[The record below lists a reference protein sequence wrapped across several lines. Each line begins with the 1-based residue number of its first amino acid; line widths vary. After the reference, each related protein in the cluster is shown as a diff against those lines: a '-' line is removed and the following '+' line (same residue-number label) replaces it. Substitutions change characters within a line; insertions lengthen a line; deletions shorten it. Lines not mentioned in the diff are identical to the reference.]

1 MKGKQTTFSKMA
13 PVSRKDQ
20 KSGWNRSPLFI
31 AVAMALTLTA
41 CSDDDDSQDMSTDGD
56 MSIPAGR
63 FAVAMNDSQSSGSV
77 FIYSPD
83 LATLDRTLVTGAN
96 QGLAVGSDGT
106 LFQNGDGAGD
116 AGIRAM
122 NRAADRAD
130 MDSFDASDRIM
141 GSAPGKGLFTLP
153 AMGLLASCDVTDEQ
167 AGLKFYSSTAG
178 EQAQPVSS
186 ITLPA
191 SCWDGFHADAE
202 DRLYLA
208 LTNGSLAVI
217 DDVSQLDLLA
227 STGVTSFGTD
237 VLSRIITVVD
247 ADGTQQSVNFHG
259 VSAENGMVL
268 VSDVGSADSPADGA
282 LYLFSDDGTLNGEVN
297 LAPLAG
303 PATMLGNPVDVLL
316 IDGDA
321 IVAEKSNNAILVFN
335 GVSGRSGD
343 VMPDYQLAFT
353 KPESLAVLGMNE
365 SIQDASDI
373 VSGDTVAR
381 LLIAQNPG
389 PQQDTGMGADNTN
402 VGRIALIDAPAD
414 ADIMDTGLD
423 VSVASIT
430 GNPGQ
435 QSFRTLE
442 NIQLDAAGNGYA
454 VFDVTDGTSV
464 SDRGILAINA
474 LPGRDDSDS
483 NVITLDRVIG
493 GASAGL
499 TSPKGIEIVGDQG
512 ALIIADVGNDS
523 TAASLVVISTNAG
536 SNAMPMFTVMNTG
549 DAAIWDTDYDAVN
562 DRLYAAGTGGD
573 VLVYDDFF
581 AMGASAVPTRSFR
594 PAASETTSNIHGI
607 AYDEASDTVLA
618 TDVGDAASATDGSF
632 YIIDNASTAS
642 GAVTPV
648 ATVSGASSMLG
659 NPVDIAFDGSSAYIA
674 EKSNDAVLVYRNV
687 MDIEGSM
694 DMAADEFI
702 AISKPESVTLQKQ

>member
-1 MKGKQTTFSKMA
+1 MFKQTTSSDLTRSNDRNPGK
-13 PVSRKDQ
+13 
-20 KSGWNRSPLFI
+20 GWSRSPLFI
-31 AVAMALTLTA
+31 AMAMALTLTA
-41 CSDDDDSQDMSTDGD
+41 CSDDDDSDGMSTDGD
-56 MSIPAGR
+56 TSIPAGR
-63 FAVAMNDSQSSGSV
+63 FAVAMNDGQNTGSV

-130 MDSFDASDRIM
+130 MDGFGASDRII
-141 GSAPGKGLFTLP
+141 GSAPGKGLFTVP

-178 EQAQPVSS
+178 EQAEAVSS

-191 SCWDGFHADAE
+191 SCWDGFHSESE

-208 LTNGSLAVI
+208 LTNGSLAII
-217 DDVSQLDLLA
+217 DEVSQIDLLA
-227 STGVTSFGTD
+227 STGVRSFD
-237 VLSRIITVVD
+237 EQVLDRIITVVD
-247 ADGTQQSVNFHG
+247 SDGTQQSVNFHG
-259 VSAENGMVL
+259 VSAENAMVL
-268 VSDVGSADSPADGA
+268 VSDVGSADSPTDGA
-282 LYLFSDDGTLNGEVN
+282 LYLFSDDGSLNGEVM
-297 LAPLAG
+297 LEPVSG

-335 GVSGRSGD
+335 GISGRSGD
-343 VMPDYQLAFT
+343 VTPDYQIEFS
-353 KPESLAVLGMNE
+353 KPESLVELGMNTA
-365 SIQDASDI
+365 IQDASDI
-373 VSGDTVAR
+373 VSGDTVSR
-381 LLIAQNPG
+381 LLIGQNPT
-389 PQQDTGMGADNTN
+389 PQQDTGMGVDNSG
-402 VGRIALIDAPAD
+402 VGRISLIDAPAD
-414 ADIMDTGLD
+414 TGIMDSGLD
-423 VSVASIT
+423 VSVASVT

-442 NIQLDAAGNGYA
+442 NIQLDSSGNGYA
-454 VFDVTDGTSV
+454 VYDVTDGTSV
-464 SDRGILAINA
+464 SDRGILAISGLSA
-474 LPGRDDSDS
+474 RDDIDSDEM
-483 NVITLDRVIG
+483 TLDRVIG

-523 TAASLVVISTNAG
+523 TAASLVVLSVNAG
-536 SNAMPMFTVMNTG
+536 NNAMPLFSVMNTG
-549 DAAIWDTDYDAVN
+549 NAAIWDTDYDAVN

-581 AMGASAVPTRSFR
+581 ASGASAIPTRSFR
-594 PAASETTSNIHGI
+594 PAASEMTSNLHGI
-607 AYDEASDTVLA
+607 AYDEASDTVLV
-618 TDVGDAASATDGSF
+618 TDVADASSATDGSF

-674 EKSNDAVLVYRNV
+674 EKSNDGVLVYRNV
-687 MDIEGSM
+687 MDLEGSM
-694 DMAADEFI
+694 DLAADEFI